1 VFCAGTYL
9 KTKLLNKS
17 DAELGLGA
25 TASQEDGQS
34 SRAALYSML
43 DWCKKEFVCPVDG
56 PLPFPYKP
64 GKPKSEEW
72 KRKIREGAAKR
83 KREKQAAAAAAAER
97 ELKAARKV

>member
-1 VFCAGTYL
+1 
-9 KTKLLNKS
+9 
-17 DAELGLGA
+17 
-25 TASQEDGQS
+25 
-34 SRAALYSML
+34 M
-43 DWCKKEFVCPVDG
+43 DG